1 MKKKERVKYAKKWL
15 RWIAVGNILVLLQK
29 IPYLGNILALPISII
44 NIVAMIKLRRVN
56 QRYQRALHLML
67 YTIGALLLASI
78 AWVASF
84 GIKAFLIVA
93 LVLFALYLALNI
105 KQIHYF
111 FGATSD
117 LLMEQHEKQ
126 VANESNIFWK
136 IAAIGV
142 VASILFL
149 VLRLLFPEKSGVF
162 IFGQTLALPLQTVP
176 YIVFLFKCDKV
187 LEKHAR
193 K

>member
-15 RWIAVGNILVLLQK
+15 RWIAVGNILMLLQR

-44 NIVAMIKLRRVN
+44 NIVAMIKLRRIN
-56 QRYQRALHLML
+56 QKYQKALHFML
-67 YTIGALLLASI
+67 YAIGALLLACI
-78 AWVASF
+78 AWVESLR
-84 GIKAFLIVA
+84 IEAFLIVG

-136 IAAIGV
+136 IAAIGAV
-142 VASILFL
+142 VPTLFF
-149 VLRLLFPEKSGVF
+149 VLSLLFPGKSGVF
-162 IFGQTLALPLQTVP
+162 SFGQTLALPLQTVP
-176 YIVFLFKCDKV
+176 YIVFLFKCDKA
-187 LEKHAR
+187 LEKHTR